1 MTKGPDWAETLED
14 LDRRRQH
21 AMSMGGPE
29 RLDKHHGKGKLD
41 ARARIERLL
50 DPGTF
55 RELGTLVGPAV
66 YKMIVGYLDSHGAHR
81 QPLAHPAVR
90 RAGDQVR
97 SSASSSSSSGS

>member
-41 ARARIERLL
+41 AAHASSGSSTRA
-50 DPGTF
+50 PS
-55 RELGTLVGPAV
+55 AN
-66 YKMIVGYLDSHGAHR
+66 SA
-81 QPLAHPAVR
+81 
-90 RAGDQVR
+90 R
-97 SSASSSSSSGS
+97 SSAARSRPMRSSLAPA